1 MLLNRRSL
9 PPEREDAFTSVAI
22 AACIDGQNLL
32 KIETLKPISAALKS
46 KFAST
51 IASSLGLAVI
61 TEPQIAH

>member
-32 KIETLKPISAALKS
+32 KMKLLSLFQQHS
-46 KFAST
+46 R
-51 IASSLGLAVI
+51 ASSRAQSHLHLGSRSSLNLK
-61 TEPQIAH
+61 